1 MLGLTMSAAIPW
13 AVQLGLTVLCTALC
27 SLLFLAVY
35 VQLWLLLHYRQ
46 KRLSYQSL
54 LLFLGL
60 LWAGFRTVLFSFYL
74 SSRARAS
81 VLQPFPHWLLYC
93 APICL
98 QFCSLCVLTLY
109 FSQVI
114 FKARCSPEFNR
125 YKIPLHLGFF
135 LTSLAFLTVNLS
147 CILLGDGANDQRS
160 WITMIRMIFSDC
172 LFAICSISLANNTYR
187 IANMSPAYVYL
198 ESKGTSGSQA
208 VVTGSIISALYILRA
223 LYNLVVVSIQPESK
237 PSPFSYGWSG
247 VSDHAVT
254 DDTNSLEYLIFGLIL
269 LFCEFLPMAL
279 ITCFFR
285 AKKLS
290 QNLEPA
296 GMVNSHS
303 FGSRAYFFDNPR
315 RYDSDDDLPRLA
327 GARPERSSLSSTPK
341 SSGWYGTICPTSSC
355 ALAPPLSASAS
366 GTPILFTCGANTL
379 A

>member
-1 MLGLTMSAAIPW
+1 MRAAIPW
-13 AVQLGLTVLCTALC
+13 AVELGLTVLCTALC

-35 VQLWLLLHYRQ
+35 AQLWLLLHYKQ

-54 LLFLGL
+54 LLFLCL

-74 SSRARAS
+74 TDCAQANA
-81 VLQPFPHWLLYC
+81 LQPFPHWLLYC
-93 APICL
+93 APVCL
-98 QFCSLCVLTLY
+98 QFFTLCLLNLHFT
-109 FSQVI
+109 QVI

-125 YKIPLHLGFF
+125 YKIPLHFGFL
-135 LTSLAFLTVNLS
+135 LTSLAFLIVNLS
-147 CILLGDGANDQRS
+147 CILIGNGADEQHG
-160 WITMIRMIFSDC
+160 WITLIRMIFSDC
-172 LFAICSISLANNTYR
+172 LFAACSISLANNTYR
-187 IANMSPAYVYL
+187 IANMSPAHVYL

-208 VVTGSIISALYILRA
+208 VITGSVISVLYILRA
-223 LYNLVVVSIQPESK
+223 LYNLVVVSIQPENK

-254 DDTNSLEYLIFGLIL
+254 EETNSLEYLIFGLLL
-269 LFCEFLPMAL
+269 LFCEFLPMSLMAF
-279 ITCFFR
+279 FFR

-327 GARPERSSLSSTPK
+327 GARAERGSLSSTPK
-341 SSGWYGTICPTSSC
+341 SSGWYGAICPTSSC
-355 ALAPPLSASAS
+355 ALAPPLVSEPPS
-366 GTPILFTCGANTL
+366 GTPILFTCGAHTL